1 MASQDDYQTE
11 KNNYISSINVWKLV
25 SGGLFF
31 ILMLLSVVLIFL
43 SAEPKK
49 QRLSLP
55 ASIEY
60 GAELSGDSINAWEV
74 YNFAGK
80 VNQLVN
86 TWRTNGAVEYK
97 DNLGK
102 YSALLTTRFIAQKY
116 SDVQAKMKKDELLN
130 RQRSVTPLGFYSK
143 EDDCGAYHDNCV
155 QSLGNNRWKVWI
167 DVRLTEELDLEPKNP
182 SNDPYRIKDLYLRI
196 PILVVYENNDP
207 EFNPWG
213 LKLDYEFSDQV
224 QKLSIE
230 ESTVDGL

>member
-1 MASQDDYQTE
+1 MASQDDYQVV

-25 SGGLFF
+25 AGGLFV
-31 ILMLLSVVLIFL
+31 LLVLLSVVLVFL

-86 TWRTNGAVEYK
+86 TWRKNGAVEYEG
-97 DNLGK
+97 NLGN

-116 SDVQAKMKKDELLN
+116 KDMQAKMKKDELLN

-143 EDDCGAYHDNCV
+143 EDHCGTYHDNCV
-155 QSLGNNRWKVWI
+155 KPLGSNRWKVWI
-167 DVRLTEELDLEPKNP
+167 DVRLTEDLDLEPKNP
-182 SNDPYRIKDLYLRI
+182 SNDPYRIKDINLRI
-196 PILVVYENNDP
+196 PILVVYENDDP

-230 ESTVDGL
+230 ETKVDGL